1 MEEKFF
7 SWKRGESVGDV
18 ALSERVKVEYE
29 RIKGIFEKGAP
40 EQVELLEGVFL
51 EAARI
56 KAELDV
62 MSDILEQVGC
72 RIRYNPKDPKQQKV
86 LPIAKEL
93 EKARASY
100 VNYMFRLS
108 RALGL
113 NEDEEEDGLAE
124 FE

>member
-1 MEEKFF
+1 MLK
-7 SWKRGESVGDV
+7 
-18 ALSERVKVEYE
+18 ERVKAEYE
-29 RIKGIFEKGAP
+29 RIKGIFEEGAP

-56 KAELDV
+56 KAELDE
-62 MSDILEQVGC
+62 MADILEQVGC

-113 NEDEEEDGLAE
+113 KEDEEDDGLDE
-124 FE
+124 FK